1 MQRAGISF
9 LPYVSSHGTGT
20 PLGDPIETGALRK
33 AIAQG
38 PLGHGPTQ
46 QVFTLGAVKSLT
58 GHLEG
63 TAGLAGLMLCTL
75 QLQQRSNPPLRYRNL
90 NPYVGESLAG
100 WGGHRLPIQASPAV
114 EPDQA
119 MPCAGTSSFS
129 MSGVNAHAIISAPV
143 PADARRSV
151 VNHWRRDDLFS
162 AAVILQEH
170 PFLTRAAPQVQLVVY
185 CCHVLALTVVA
196 CDLLLLTYNANEAHD
211 TCKSYLQVV
220 LSMGVSYMGCRV
232 QAVAYNVYRV
242 SHCAVRHTISRRC
255 AYTATCM
262 TVLSPN
268 CCLLTMSCCML
279 VLCCPITFGLSMCI
293 SA

>member
-38 PLGHGPTQ
+38 PLNRGTPH

-75 QLQQRSNPPLRYRNL
+75 QLQQCSDHPLRYRNL

-100 WGGHRLPIQASPAV
+100 WKVGHRLPIQASPAV
-114 EPDQA
+114 TPDQA

-129 MSGVNAHAIISAPV
+129 MSGVNAHAIISAPA
-143 PADARRSV
+143 PSEARRSV
-151 VNHWRRDDLFS
+151 TNGWRRDELFS
-162 AAVILQEH
+162 AAVIMQGH
-170 PFLTRAAPQVQLVVY
+170 PFMTRAAPQV
-185 CCHVLALTVVA
+185 HLTLFHWR
-196 CDLLLLTYNANEAHD
+196 LLLLNIIAHD
-211 TCKSYLQVV
+211 LQSAHMQADV
-220 LSMGVSYMGCRV
+220 LRSIHHV
-232 QAVAYNVYRV
+232 QNID
-242 SHCAVRHTISRRC
+242 T
-255 AYTATCM
+255 
-262 TVLSPN
+262 
-268 CCLLTMSCCML
+268 
-279 VLCCPITFGLSMCI
+279 
-293 SA
+293 

>member
-38 PLGHGPTQ
+38 LTLGRGPTQ

-75 QLQQRSNPPLRYRNL
+75 QLQQRSDPPLRYRNL

-100 WGGHRLPIQASPAV
+100 WGVGHRLPIQASPAV
-114 EPDQA
+114 EPDQT

-143 PADARRSV
+143 PAEARRSV
-151 VNHWRRDDLFS
+151 TNGWRRDDLFS
-162 AAVILQEH
+162 AAVILPGH
-170 PFLTRAAPQVQLVVY
+170 PFLTRAAPQVQLIVY
-185 CCHVLALTVVA
+185 CCRILALNVVA
-196 CDLLLLTYNANEAHD
+196 SDFLLLTYNANEAYD
-211 TCKSYLQVV
+211 TCKSYLHSAEYENPTHG
-220 LSMGVSYMGCRV
+220 LS
-232 QAVAYNVYRV
+232 
-242 SHCAVRHTISRRC
+242 CA
-255 AYTATCM
+255 
-262 TVLSPN
+262 
-268 CCLLTMSCCML
+268 SCCK
-279 VLCCPITFGLSMCI
+279 
-293 SA
+293 